1 MIALSPV
8 RRPSETHST
17 NGDKPL
23 QRRAFVATLGAAA
36 LAAGSGAA
44 APQKAAGSGAAAP
57 QKAAPV
63 AAAPEPRFV
72 ALAEAATRAGGPA
85 KACLRVCFERLSA
98 KETNFAECAR
108 LASDLVAGTQTLA
121 ALAATGAP
129 FAAGFAKT
137 IADIAIACRKECEKF
152 PDVAVFKACGAAAA
166 MLAEECG
173 KVTF

>member
-36 LAAGSGAA
+36 L
-44 APQKAAGSGAAAP
+44 AAGSGAAAP

-108 LASDLVAGTQTLA
+108 LASDLVAGAQTLA